1 MSDVTID
8 NPKPVKASNDNQGS
22 ESGGGGS
29 VSAGGGGGSG
39 SAKMI
44 EESDIVKGEQPKKST
59 LFFILLE
66 SWSFSNPVRMLDNK
80 NVIVFLVKLLN
91 VTVKTKERNQNF
103 KNVLDFMYC
112 IPPFWKTDYSLI
124 GEKKLAVGSLGLIL
138 DYVNMLISG
147 AEVKIIVSPEINV
160 LNLFGLHY
168 LLLKLFVF
176 LENYHVANDN
186 DSESLIYKEICRDL
200 LNLVFRSTAAVQT
213 GLIVVLKE
221 QIDKNF
227 VLELFVPRKMFQ
239 IYKKWKSGAYS
250 AKEAIEYY
258 EFTFDNIINPI
269 FKIPTDPIN

>member
-1 MSDVTID
+1 
-8 NPKPVKASNDNQGS
+8 
-22 ESGGGGS
+22 
-29 VSAGGGGGSG
+29 
-39 SAKMI
+39 MI

-147 AEVKIIVSPEINV
+147 RKVAIIVSPEINV

-176 LENYHVANDN
+176 
-186 DSESLIYKEICRDL
+186 
-200 LNLVFRSTAAVQT
+200 
-213 GLIVVLKE
+213 
-221 QIDKNF
+221 
-227 VLELFVPRKMFQ
+227 PRKLSRRQ
-239 IYKKWKSGAYS
+239 RQRQ
-250 AKEAIEYY
+250 
-258 EFTFDNIINPI
+258 
-269 FKIPTDPIN
+269 

>member
-1 MSDVTID
+1 
-8 NPKPVKASNDNQGS
+8 
-22 ESGGGGS
+22 
-29 VSAGGGGGSG
+29 
-39 SAKMI
+39 
-44 EESDIVKGEQPKKST
+44 
-59 LFFILLE
+59 
-66 SWSFSNPVRMLDNK
+66 
-80 NVIVFLVKLLN
+80 
-91 VTVKTKERNQNF
+91 
-103 KNVLDFMYC
+103 MYC

-138 DYVNMLISG
+138 DYVNNLISG
-147 AEVKIIVSPEINV
+147 KKQTIIVSPEINV

-221 QIDKNF
+221 QIEKNF